1 MRCPENC
8 IDQHCFPANGSCV
21 LGCNWNYCKNDRCD
35 KITNMCIDGCNE
47 GITGDFCIGESYIAI
62 KIFIDWRGGRT
73 SVFQTFWIFEGIVYL
88 LMELRNIVFLYM
100 KNNPCLKMFY
110 LSRSGSMV
118 RTLVFRFFCPFSFG
132 NCVVCPSLIYGF

>member
-8 IDQHCFPANGSCV
+8 IDQHCFPTNGSCV

-62 KIFIDWRGGRT
+62 KIFIDCKD
-73 SVFQTFWIFEGIVYL
+73 V
-88 LMELRNIVFLYM
+88 LYI
-100 KNNPCLKMFY
+100 Y
-110 LSRSGSMV
+110 LSLQICLELIPQNISEITIDICPILIEHV
-118 RTLVFRFFCPFSFG
+118 LVVLHLMLLNVLNVSTFM
-132 NCVVCPSLIYGF
+132 IIID